1 MSVHFEKIR
10 VKRVKKE
17 TPDCVSIV
25 FDIPQELQ
33 EKFFYKHGQH
43 LTMRTFINGEE
54 VRRSY
59 SLCSSPLDKE
69 WRVAVKK
76 AEGGSFSS
84 YANTVLKTGDL
95 LEVMPPLG
103 HFYTEVDPAHK
114 KSYVA
119 FAAGSGITPVLSI
132 IKTVLTTELNSSI
145 TLVYGNRNRS
155 SIIFREQLEALKNK
169 YIDRFSL
176 IHVLS
181 REMTDAAVNHGRI
194 DAAKCALLFQ
204 KVVDIHADEFF
215 ICGPE
220 EMIFTVKG
228 FLQEQG
234 VEEKKIHFELF
245 TTPGINQKIKTKPK
259 KPGAGEKTKSS
270 VTVKQ
275 DGIIFGFDVD
285 YDGDAILD
293 AALKQGADL
302 PYSCKGGMCCTCKA
316 KLLEGEVE
324 MDVHYGL
331 EAEEI
336 KQGFILTCQSHP
348 KTEKL
353 VIDFDIK

>member
-1 MSVHFEKIR
+1 MSVHFEKLRI
-10 VKRVKKE
+10 KQIKKE

-25 FDIPQELQ
+25 FDIPEELQ
-33 EKFFYKHGQH
+33 QHFSYKHGQH
-43 LTMRTFINGEE
+43 LTMRTFINDEE

-76 AEGGSFSS
+76 AEGGLFSS
-84 YANTVLKTGDL
+84 FANEKLKQGDI

-103 HFYTEVDPAHK
+103 HFYTEVDPSQK

-132 IKTVLTTELNSSI
+132 IKTVLSTEPQSDF

-155 SIIFREQLEALKNK
+155 SIIFREELEALKNN
-169 YIDRFSL
+169 YINRLSI

-181 REMTDAAVNHGRI
+181 REMTDAEINYGRI
-194 DAAKCALLFQ
+194 NTAKCKLLFDK
-204 KVVDIHADEFF
+204 KVIDMNADEFF

-220 EMIFTVKG
+220 EMIFTVKN
-228 FLQEQG
+228 FLEQHN
-234 VEEKKIHFELF
+234 VDEKKIHFELF
-245 TTPGINQKIKTKPK
+245 TTPETKKPK
-259 KPGAGEKTKSS
+259 QRFERIETTDKQKCK
-270 VTVKQ
+270 VTAKL
-275 DGIIFGFDVD
+275 DGVVFEFDVE
-285 YDGDAILD
+285 YDGDSIID
-293 AALKQGADL
+293 AALFQGIEL
-302 PYSCKGGMCCTCKA
+302 PYSCKGGVCSTCKA

-324 MDVHYGL
+324 MDAHYSL
-331 EAEEI
+331 EDEEI
-336 KQGFILTCQSHP
+336 EQGYILACQSHP
-348 KTEKL
+348 KTNKV

>member
-10 VKRVKKE
+10 IKQLKKE

-43 LTMRTFINGEE
+43 LTMRTFIDGEE
-54 VRRSY
+54 IRRSY
-59 SLCSSPLDKE
+59 SLCSSPLENE

-76 AEGGSFSS
+76 AEGGLFSS
-84 YANTVLKTGDL
+84 YVNTVLKTGDI

-132 IKTVLTTELNSSI
+132 IKTVLSTEPNSSF
-145 TLVYGNRNRS
+145 TLIYGNRNRT

-181 REMTDAAVNHGRI
+181 REMTDAAINHGRI
-194 DAAKCALLFQ
+194 DATKCTLLFQ
-204 KVVDIHADEFF
+204 KVADINADEFF

-220 EMIFTVKG
+220 EMIFAVKD
-228 FLQEQG
+228 FLQKQG

-245 TTPGINQKIKTKPK
+245 TTPGINQKIKTKTK
-259 KPGAGEKTKSS
+259 KQEQGEKAKSQ
-270 VTVKQ
+270 VTARL
-275 DGIIFGFDVD
+275 DGIMFGFEAD

-336 KQGFILTCQSHP
+336 EQGFILTCQSHP
-348 KTEKL
+348 KTEKV